1 MKRVRVATS
10 EVAPTLVDGEPFTGI
25 GYVPDGDEWSYKCVH
40 FVDGVPGTPSED
52 PVLPL
57 AKLVNAR
64 HPKYRLPE
72 NVSGATFFD
81 EVFDGLEIRIGSD
94 DFVWQARLIE
104 DGRVAEWYKFD
115 RSGVVVQHIVN
126 VRNPGGVQGQ
136 GFGQQMLGW
145 SASGVNTATNT
156 TLTVDGRQTSG
167 GFSVDKEGRL
177 SAVRF
182 GSGYFEALTQ
192 RDEHLPYP
200 SVRDFTFLADF
211 ATAALEFDLELG
223 DRSDEFV
230 DQLLAHGTLE
240 TVSIMRI
247 AIDSAQAQPALDR
260 LADVDLPKLRGVF
273 VEPVQDVSYPD
284 LIASLCNWKRRRG
297 VTPWIMNIALRKVAD
312 LAEWE
317 PRRENACGF
326 YFDDD
331 LVDLIGVEN
340 WRFRPEELFQ
350 FVVDAPSL
358 RFVRYQREDEGRD
371 LKKLF
376 EQRPDITVYGPD
388 VSSEDWL
395 LMVRKQ
401 LLDEGVVRGP
411 E

>member
-1 MKRVRVATS
+1 MALLARPEHLSIPVKRVRIATS

-64 HPKYRLPE
+64 HPKYRRPE

-104 DGRVAEWYKFD
+104 DGRVVEWYKFD
-115 RSGVVVQHIVN
+115 KSGVVVQHIVN
-126 VRNPGGVQGQ
+126 VRNPGGQGS
-136 GFGQQMLGW
+136 QMLGW
-145 SASGVNTATNT
+145 SASGVNTATRT
-156 TLTVDGRQTSG
+156 SFYVDGRRTSG
-167 GFSVDKEGRL
+167 GFSVDKDNRL
-177 SAVRF
+177 SAVGF
-182 GSGYFEALTQ
+182 GSGYFEGLTQ
-192 RDEHLPYP
+192 WDEHLPYP

-211 ATAALEFDLELG
+211 ATAAWEFDLELG
-223 DRSDEFV
+223 DRSGELV

-297 VTPWIMNIALRKVAD
+297 ITPWIMNIALRKVAD
-312 LAEWE
+312 LTEWE

-340 WRFRPEELFQ
+340 WRFRPEELFK
-350 FVVDAPSL
+350 FVSEAPLL
-358 RFVRYQREDEGRD
+358 RFVRYQREDEGRH

-395 LMVRKQ
+395 PMVRKQ
-401 LLDEGVVRGP
+401 LLH
-411 E
+411 